1 MIFTSTEPTTTPSGW
16 EQFWQSVVDFFMVK
30 DDKGLNYLTR
40 ILIAVGTIVI
50 AYFLIKFIAFLLKKA
65 FGIRKKG
72 PGVDVTAKYFIVQS
86 VKVILWIGVAFMV
99 IGTLKIDTSG
109 FAGVVSAVTVAL
121 GLALQDLVMAFASGI
136 LIIHQKHFKAG
147 DFIGVTNSYGTQE
160 GTVLKVQIFFTY
172 LQTPNG
178 QELTIPNSN
187 MLKAVVTNYTQLGK
201 RRLNYDVGVSYD
213 TDIEVAKK
221 AYLDLIKD
229 DPRVLKDEECTVYLY
244 ELGAY
249 SVGIRIRLWTKPE
262 DYWPLYNELS
272 EKILLASR
280 ANGIYIPSST
290 DLNVTNQNK

>member
-1 MIFTSTEPTTTPSGW
+1 
-16 EQFWQSVVDFFMVK
+16 
-30 DDKGLNYLTR
+30 
-40 ILIAVGTIVI
+40 
-50 AYFLIKFIAFLLKKA
+50 
-65 FGIRKKG
+65 
-72 PGVDVTAKYFIVQS
+72 
-86 VKVILWIGVAFMV
+86 MV